1 MDVKKF
7 NTEDYAIILRPHLDE
22 EQRWLGEV
30 SVDIMTSDKNRLN
43 DDDYYSLMS
52 LASMVC
58 ASIPVMDRNPNFK
71 KECEIESRLFLK
83 SETEYAKER
92 VLEVDDN
99 VIKIDFTGREKWEK
113 KLDFKHK
120 NNQTINK
127 LWIWLI
133 VHLTII
139 SQV

>member
-1 MDVKKF
+1 MVRRGVCR
-7 NTEDYAIILRPHLDE
+7 Y
-22 EQRWLGEV
+22 
-30 SVDIMTSDKNRLN
+30 N
-43 DDDYYSLMS
+43 DYSLMS

-99 VIKIDFTGREKWEK
+99 VIKIDFTGRE
-113 KLDFKHK
+113 
-120 NNQTINK
+120 
-127 LWIWLI
+127 
-133 VHLTII
+133 
-139 SQV
+139 

>member
-1 MDVKKF
+1 MTKKRIKS
-7 NTEDYAIILRPHLDE
+7 EDYVIILRPHLDE
-22 EQRWLGEV
+22 ESKWVGDV

-92 VLEVDDN
+92 ILEIDDN
-99 VIKIDFTGREKWEK
+99 VIKIDFK
-113 KLDFKHK
+113 KE
-120 NNQTINK
+120 T
-127 LWIWLI
+127 
-133 VHLTII
+133 T
-139 SQV
+139 

>member
-52 LASMVC
+52 LESMVC
-58 ASIPVMDRNPNFK
+58 ASIPVMERNPNFK

-99 VIKIDFTGREKWEK
+99 VIKIDFTGRE
-113 KLDFKHK
+113 
-120 NNQTINK
+120 
-127 LWIWLI
+127 
-133 VHLTII
+133 
-139 SQV
+139 